1 MASPSDIYILILY
14 DDDDTR
20 ASYVYVCVCA
30 SDLTFS
36 RKSKKEHKQQKKK
49 TKKNKSEP
57 TAATLEDT
65 PPWTAS
71 ALNTHTQQHNRTE
84 VYANSCLAPTRLCLN
99 GIIIDGIVHIA
110 GHIR

>member
-1 MASPSDIYILILY
+1 MMMIRER
-14 DDDDTR
+14 R
-20 ASYVYVCVCA
+20 ACTCVCLG
-30 SDLTFS
+30 SHVLEKT
-36 RKSKKEHKQQKKK
+36 QKGTQTTEKK
-49 TKKNKSEP
+49 TKQNKSEP

-71 ALNTHTQQHNRTE
+71 ALNTHTQQDNRTE